1 MAQFKIRRLAYARS
15 ASGDNKFCVAAFLFD
30 GSDVPLGIFFGEL
43 DALRELCPRSEFQY
57 LAEVVADLRGLGS
70 SAEAIRDYITTRLAE
85 SSLSLTLEAAAPIE
99 ALSARSAE
107 EQAAA
112 CLIQGTR

>member
-1 MAQFKIRRLAYARS
+1 MAQFKIRRLAYAQS
-15 ASGDNKFCVAAFLFD
+15 ASGDNKLGVAAFLFD
-30 GSDVPLGIFFGEL
+30 GNDVPLGILFGEL
-43 DALRELCPRSEFQY
+43 DALREFCPQSEFQY

-70 SAEAIRDYITTRLAE
+70 SAEAIRDYIITRLAE
-85 SSLSLTLEAAAPIE
+85 SSLSLTLEPAAPIE

-112 CLIQGTR
+112 LLTQRTP